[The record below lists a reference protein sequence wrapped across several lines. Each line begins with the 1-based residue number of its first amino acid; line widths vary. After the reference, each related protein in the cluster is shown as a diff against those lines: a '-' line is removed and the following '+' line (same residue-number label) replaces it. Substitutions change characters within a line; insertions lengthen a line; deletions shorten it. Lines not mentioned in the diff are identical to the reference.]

1 MINETIKKRLVKDR
15 PMTSITL
22 RVPADLVNDLKEMAP
37 ELGFSGY
44 QPLIRSYVSEG
55 VRRDEAKLKF
65 SPAKRLAEALK
76 AKGVDAKLVEAAL
89 REASEPVRAAG

>member
-22 RVPADLVNDLKEMAP
+22 RVPIDLLSDLKEMAP

-55 VRRDEAKLKF
+55 IRRDEEKLKF
-65 SPAKRLAEALK
+65 SPAKRLAEVLK
-76 AKGVDAKLVEAAL
+76 TKGVDPGLIEAAL
-89 REASEPVRAAG
+89 REASEPMQIAG

>member
-1 MINETIKKRLVKDR
+1 MINETIKKRLTKDR

-22 RVPADLVNDLKEMAP
+22 RIPVDLVGDLKEMAP

-55 VRRDEAKLKF
+55 MRRDEEKLKF
-65 SPAKRLAEALK
+65 SVTRRLTEALK
-76 AKGVDAKLVEAAL
+76 AKGVDPTLIEAAL
-89 REASEPVRAAG
+89 LEASEPMRANG

>member
-1 MINETIKKRLVKDR
+1 MINDTIKKRLIKDR

-22 RVPADLVNDLKEMAP
+22 RMPVDLVSDLKEMAP

-44 QPLIRSYVSEG
+44 QPLIRSYISDG
-55 VRRDEAKLKF
+55 VRRDEEKLRF

-76 AKGVDAKLVEAAL
+76 AKGVDPNLIDAAL
-89 REASEPVRAAG
+89 KESVDITS

>member
-1 MINETIKKRLVKDR
+1 MINETIKKRLIKDR

-22 RVPADLVNDLKEMAP
+22 RVPAYLVSDLKVMAP

-55 VRRDEAKLKF
+55 IRRDEEMLKF
-65 SPAKRLAEALK
+65 SPAKRLAELLK
-76 AKGVDAKLVEAAL
+76 AKGVDASLVEAAL
-89 REASEPVRAAG
+89 REASEPMHASR

>member
-22 RVPADLVNDLKEMAP
+22 RVPADLINDLKEMAP

-55 VRRDEAKLKF
+55 VRRDEEKLKF

-76 AKGVDAKLVEAAL
+76 AKGVDAELVEAAL
-89 REASEPVRAAG
+89 RESTEPMSMAS